1 MTEVVGFEDI
11 AVVEGCQVG
20 DVDLSCLPIRNNY
33 DMKQLPAHLYFSII
47 LLTRRI

>member
-20 DVDLSCLPIRNNY
+20 NVDLSCLPIRNNY
-33 DMKQLPAHLYFSII
+33 DMKQLHLYFSII